1 MPSYHCKPMT
11 QREIW
16 QRSNARFAC
25 GTHVALAIAVVMA
38 VRVAPRAISTMD
50 SSPEGGSV

>member
-1 MPSYHCKPMT
+1 MT